1 MIVDDILKKTSICI
15 MNPYGH
21 INAMVALMHTSY
33 FSLKKSI
40 DTVSRTTPCPKH
52 YHPRFLEQRCLPT
65 KY

>member
-33 FSLKKSI
+33 F
-40 DTVSRTTPCPKH
+40 H
-52 YHPRFLEQRCLPT
+52 
-65 KY
+65 